1 MAQFLM
7 DQVWNEQ
14 MKSNDASFARLINAQ
29 PDKIAPVLTHMMGQE
44 SSRFPLMYLSEG
56 MQAIQEVDGDEFE
69 YDVIGRMMKAVPL
82 QAPPTG
88 SYSTSFGVSGT
99 EATLFFNEGIFPV
112 GYTILSPLGYQL
124 RITSRDNSN
133 GNWAYK
139 VKLVAKNLS
148 ETLPASELATGA
160 LYALGWNSVASFGS
174 FGSLSTSTAPVKV
187 RGDVGTIRKG
197 YAYEGNIKYRKAKT
211 VQLDTK
217 GGGTKEM
224 YWPYEEYQ
232 HNLSF
237 RIECE
242 TNYWYSKSNRD
253 AYGVI
258 NERDEQGNP
267 IVRGAGMFEQISN
280 KDTYGTLTADKIDQ
294 TIRDTFYGMSDAEN
308 KVITLFTG
316 VGGRMAF
323 DNAMK
328 AELSNRG
335 YIKLTDNKFV
345 GGSGY
350 NLSLG
355 GFFDTYQHV
364 DGYKVIIKTA
374 SLFDNGPQALA
385 SPKHPNYPNL
395 PLESFRMAF
404 VDTSTYDG
412 MSNLVMVSKKGR
424 SMLRGMVKGINEAAA
439 GTSFSANDTI
449 STDKDGSSVHFL
461 KAGQVVLRRFNTS
474 IDLTCTAGL

>member
-1 MAQFLM
+1 M
-7 DQVWNEQ
+7 DQVWNES
-14 MKSNDASFARLINAQ
+14 MKSNDASFSRLINAQ

-88 SYSTSFGVSGT
+88 SYASSFGVSGT
-99 EATLFFNEGIFPV
+99 EATLYFAEGIFPV

-124 RITSRDNSN
+124 RITGRNQAN
-133 GNWAYK
+133 GNWGYT
-139 VKLVAKNLS
+139 VRLVSKNLS
-148 ETLPASELATGA
+148 EFLPASELATGA
-160 LYALGWNSVASFGS
+160 LYAMGWNSVASFGS

-267 IVRGAGMFEQISN
+267 IVRGSGMFEQITN

-294 TIRDTFYGMSDAEN
+294 TVRDCFYGMSDAEN

-316 VGGRMAF
+316 IGGRMAF
-323 DNAMK
+323 DTAMK
-328 AELSNRG
+328 NELSNRG

-345 GGSGY
+345 SGSEIGRA
-350 NLSLG
+350 
-355 GFFDTYQHV
+355 HV
-364 DGYKVIIKTA
+364 
-374 SLFDNGPQALA
+374 
-385 SPKHPNYPNL
+385 
-395 PLESFRMAF
+395 
-404 VDTSTYDG
+404 
-412 MSNLVMVSKKGR
+412 
-424 SMLRGMVKGINEAAA
+424 
-439 GTSFSANDTI
+439 
-449 STDKDGSSVHFL
+449 
-461 KAGQVVLRRFNTS
+461 
-474 IDLTCTAGL
+474 

>member
-1 MAQFLM
+1 
-7 DQVWNEQ
+7 
-14 MKSNDASFARLINAQ
+14 
-29 PDKIAPVLTHMMGQE
+29 MGQE

-56 MQAIQEVDGDEFE
+56 MQSIQEVDGDEFE

-88 SYSTSFGVSGT
+88 TYASNFGINRSK
-99 EATLFFNEGIFPV
+99 ATLYFNEGIFPV
-112 GYTILSPLGYQL
+112 GYTILSPLGYQA
-124 RITSRDNSN
+124 RIVSRSQDGAN
-133 GNWAYK
+133 GNWAYVVELV
-139 VKLVAKNLS
+139 VKNATES
-148 ETLPASELATGA
+148 LPASELASGS
-160 LYALGWNSVASFGS
+160 LWALGWNAVASFGS

-217 GGGTKEM
+217 TGGNKEM

-237 RIECE
+237 RVECE
-242 TNYWYSKSNRD
+242 TNFWYSKSNRD

-258 NERDEQGNP
+258 NERDENGNP
-267 IVRGAGMFEQISN
+267 IVRGSGLFEQISN
-280 KDTYGTLTADKIDQ
+280 KDTYGTLTMDKIDQ

-323 DNAMK
+323 DQASK
-328 AELSNRG
+328 ADLASRG

-350 NLSLG
+350 NLKLG
-355 GFFDTYQHV
+355 GYFDTYEHV

-374 SLFDNGPQALA
+374 SIFDNGPQALA

-395 PLESFRMAF
+395 PLESFRMVF

-412 MSNLVMVSKKGR
+412 MNNLVMVSKKGR
-424 SMLRGMVKGINEAAA
+424 AIIVTGKQIGRASCRERV
-439 GTSFSANDTI
+439 
-449 STDKDGSSVHFL
+449 
-461 KAGQVVLRRFNTS
+461 
-474 IDLTCTAGL
+474 

>member
-7 DQVWNEQ
+7 DQVWNES
-14 MKSNDASFARLINAQ
+14 MKSNDASFSRLINSQ
-29 PDKIAPVLTHMMGQE
+29 PDKIAPVLTRMMGAE

-56 MQAIQEVDGDEFE
+56 MQAIQEVEADEFE
-69 YDVIGRMMKAVPL
+69 YDVVGRMMKAVPL
-82 QAPPTG
+82 QAPPSG
-88 SYSTSFGVSGT
+88 SYASNFGVSYT
-99 EATLFFNEGIFPV
+99 EATLYFAEGIFPV
-112 GYTILSPLGYQL
+112 GYTILSPNGYQL
-124 RITSRDNSN
+124 RITSRTNDN
-133 GNWAYK
+133 GAWAYR
-139 VKLVAKNLS
+139 VKLVAKNAS
-148 ETLPASELATGA
+148 EFLPATELASGS
-160 LYALGWNSVASFGS
+160 LYALGWNAVASFGS

-217 GGGTKEM
+217 GGGNREM

-237 RIECE
+237 RVECE
-242 TNYWYSKSNRD
+242 TNFWYSKSNRD

-267 IVRGAGMFEQISN
+267 IVRGSGMFEQISN

-294 TIRDTFYGMSDAEN
+294 TLRDAFYGMSDAEN
-308 KVITLFTG
+308 KVVTLFTG
-316 VGGRMAF
+316 VGGRFVF
-323 DNAMK
+323 DQAMK
-328 AELSNRG
+328 TELSNRG

-350 NLSLG
+350 KLSLG
-355 GFFDTYQHV
+355 GFFDTYEHV

-385 SPKHPNYPNL
+385 SPRHPNYPNL
-395 PLESFRMAF
+395 PLESFRMTF

-412 MSNLVMVSKKGR
+412 MSNLTMVSKKGR
-424 SMLRGMVKGINEAAA
+424 SMLRGMVKGINEAAS
-439 GTSFSANDTI
+439 GTDFTANDII

-474 IDLTCTAGL
+474 IDLQCVAGL

>member
-7 DQVWNEQ
+7 DQVWNES
-14 MKSNDASFARLINAQ
+14 MKSNDASFARLINSQ
-29 PDKIAPVLTHMMGQE
+29 PDKIAPVLTRMMGSE
-44 SSRFPLMYLSEG
+44 SSRFPLMYPSEG
-56 MQAIQEVDGDEFE
+56 MQAIQEVDADEFE
-69 YDVIGRMMKAVPL
+69 YDVVGRLMKAVPL
-82 QAPPTG
+82 QAPPSG
-88 SYSTSFGVSGT
+88 SYASNFGVNYTEGT
-99 EATLFFNEGIFPV
+99 IYFNEGIFPV

-124 RITSRDNSN
+124 RITNRTQAN
-133 GNWAYK
+133 GAWAYS
-139 VKLVAKNLS
+139 VKLVAKNAS
-148 ETLPASELATGA
+148 EFLPASELGSGA
-160 LYALGWNSVASFGS
+160 LYALGWNAVASFGS

-217 GGGTKEM
+217 GGGSREM

-237 RIECE
+237 RVECE
-242 TNYWYSKSNRD
+242 TNFWYSKSNRD

-267 IVRGAGMFEQISN
+267 NVRGSGMFEQISN

-294 TIRDTFYGMSDAEN
+294 TLRDAFYGMSDAEN
-308 KVITLFTG
+308 KTVTLFTG
-316 VGGRMAF
+316 VGGRFVF
-323 DNAMK
+323 DQAMK
-328 AELSNRG
+328 NELSNRG

-350 NLSLG
+350 KLSLG
-355 GFFDTYQHV
+355 GFFDTYEHV

-374 SLFDNGPQALA
+374 SIFDNGPQALA

-395 PLESFRMAF
+395 PLESFRMTF

-412 MSNLVMVSKKGR
+412 MSNLTMVSKKGR
-424 SMLRGMVKGINEAAA
+424 AMLRGMVKGINEAAS
-439 GTSFSANDTI
+439 GTDFTANDII

-474 IDLTCTAGL
+474 IDLQCVAGL

>member
-1 MAQFLM
+1 M
-7 DQVWNEQ
+7 V
-14 MKSNDASFARLINAQ
+14 SNDASFARLINAQ

-69 YDVIGRMMKAVPL
+69 YDIIGRMMKAVPL
-82 QAPPTG
+82 QTPPTG
-88 SYSTSFGVSGT
+88 SYASSFGVSQTIGT
-99 EATLFFNEGIFPV
+99 LYFAEGIFPV
-112 GYTILSPLGYQL
+112 DYTILSPLGYQV
-124 RITSRDNSN
+124 RIIDRKPEN
-133 GNWAYK
+133 GMWAYQ
-139 VKLVAKNLS
+139 VQLVAKNNS
-148 ETLPASELATGA
+148 EFLPATELSSGSLWAC
-160 LYALGWNSVASFGS
+160 GWNSVASFGS

-197 YAYEGNIKYRKAKT
+197 YAYEGNIKHRRAKT
-211 VQLDTK
+211 VELDTK

-237 RIECE
+237 RVECE

-253 AYGVI
+253 SSGVI
-258 NERDEQGNP
+258 NERDKNGKP
-267 IVRGAGMFEQISN
+267 IVRGSGMFEQITN
-280 KDTYGTLTADKIDQ
+280 KDTFGTLTADKIDQ

-316 VGGRMAF
+316 IGGRMAF
-323 DNAMK
+323 DQAMK
-328 AELSNRG
+328 SELSNRG

-374 SLFDNGPQALA
+374 SIFDNGPQALA
-385 SPKHPNYPNL
+385 SRKHPNYPNL

-404 VDTSTYDG
+404 IDTSTYDG
-412 MSNLVMVSKKGR
+412 LSNLMMVSKRGR
-424 SMLRGMVKGINEAAA
+424 AMLRGVVKGMNEASN
-439 GTSFSANDTI
+439 GTAFTANDTI

-461 KAGQVVLRRFNTS
+461 KTGQVILRRFNTS
-474 IDLTCTAGL
+474 IDLQCVAGL

>member
-7 DQVWNEQ
+7 DQVWNES
-14 MKSNDASFARLINAQ
+14 MKSNDASFSRLINAQ
-29 PDKIAPVLTHMMGQE
+29 PDKIAPVLTRMMGNE

-56 MQAIQEVDGDEFE
+56 MNAIQEIDGDEYE
-69 YDVIGRMMKAVPL
+69 YDVIGRLFKAVSL
-82 QAPPTG
+82 QSPASG
-88 SYSTSFGVSGT
+88 SYAANFGIGYS
-99 EATLFFNEGIFPV
+99 EATLYFAEGIFPI

-124 RITSRDNSN
+124 RITNRIQTN
-133 GNWAYK
+133 GQWAYS
-139 VKLVAKNLS
+139 VRLVAKNAS
-148 ETLPASELATGA
+148 EFLPSSELAAGA

-217 GGGTKEM
+217 GGGNREM

-237 RIECE
+237 RVECE

-267 IVRGAGMFEQISN
+267 IVRGSGLFEQITN
-280 KDTYGTLTADKIDQ
+280 KDSYGTLTADKIDQ
-294 TIRDTFYGMSDAEN
+294 TIRDVFYGMSDAEN

-316 VGGRMAF
+316 IGGRLMF
-323 DNAMK
+323 DQAMK
-328 AELSNRG
+328 NELSAKQ
-335 YIKLTDNKFV
+335 YIKLSDNKFV
-345 GGSGY
+345 TGDGY
-350 NLSLG
+350 NLGLG
-355 GFFDTYQHV
+355 GYFDTYQHV

-374 SLFDNGPQALA
+374 SIFDNGPQALA

-412 MSNLVMVSKKGR
+412 MSNLSMVSKKGR
-424 SMLRGMVKGINEAAA
+424 AMLRGMVKGINEAPS
-439 GTSFSANDTI
+439 GTDFTANDI
-449 STDKDGSSVHFL
+449 IATDKDGSSVHFL

-474 IDLTCTAGL
+474 IDLARTAGL